1 MPLEINQNYIP
12 HLKVLGCGI
21 SASSSQWCGCIFIFS
36 YTHLNLALLLHKQG
50 LVATGVDTTV
60 QLFESAAA
68 VAKLVQ
74 DTMFGS

>member
-1 MPLEINQNYIP
+1 M
-12 HLKVLGCGI
+12 CGI
-21 SASSSQWCGCIFIFS
+21 NASTSQWCGYISILC
-36 YTHLNLALLLHKQG
+36 YAHLQLAILLHKQG